1 MSIALYLTRMLI
13 LSLGVGV
20 LAGTI
25 LFVWDPAHRAPA
37 GASRSSTLSAS
48 MISGSTTQSGAIATT
63 MAATKLGQEMTALKS
78 AVQAL
83 VVKSPQFTP
92 EVFLLDLDNN
102 AYLDMNGGAALPAAS
117 TIKVPI
123 LVAFFQDV
131 DAGKIHL
138 DDRLIMRKELMATG
152 SGEMQYQ
159 PVDTQ
164 YTALET
170 VKKMITISDNT
181 ATNMLIA
188 RLGGMFALNQRF
200 KSWGLTATSLNNVLP
215 DLEGTNTSSPKD
227 MALLMARI
235 SQGDLVSMRSRDR
248 MLDIMRQTVNNSQ
261 LPQGLGEGATISHK
275 TGDIGRLIGDVG
287 LVDLPNGKRYAVTVL
302 VKRSYNDDRAYD
314 LVRQISRMIYQY
326 LSRLPVMPGS
336 SAAEPASP
344 KPDAETSSSP
354 TSPFPSPM
362 NQSGQIDAV
371 QATNQI
377 GR

>member
-1 MSIALYLTRMLI
+1 
-13 LSLGVGV
+13 
-20 LAGTI
+20 
-25 LFVWDPAHRAPA
+25 
-37 GASRSSTLSAS
+37 
-48 MISGSTTQSGAIATT
+48 
-63 MAATKLGQEMTALKS
+63 
-78 AVQAL
+78 
-83 VVKSPQFTP
+83 
-92 EVFLLDLDNN
+92 
-102 AYLDMNGGAALPAAS
+102 
-117 TIKVPI
+117 
-123 LVAFFQDV
+123 
-131 DAGKIHL
+131 
-138 DDRLIMRKELMATG
+138 
-152 SGEMQYQ
+152 
-159 PVDTQ
+159 
-164 YTALET
+164 
-170 VKKMITISDNT
+170 
-181 ATNMLIA
+181 
-188 RLGGMFALNQRF
+188 
-200 KSWGLTATSLNNVLP
+200 
-215 DLEGTNTSSPKD
+215 
-227 MALLMARI
+227 
-235 SQGDLVSMRSRDR
+235 
-248 MLDIMRQTVNNSQ
+248 